1 MLSAYIGRILAL
13 EFLAAMALATPPAVL
28 AQTQSDTTNKW
39 DVTAAIGPR
48 KTVAFTVTEGTWMNV
63 DVAPDGREI
72 AFDLVGD
79 IYLLPIAGGTAR
91 RITSGPAFDVQPR
104 FSPDGSKIGFT
115 SDRAG
120 GDNIWVMNRDGSDTT
135 QITKEKFRLLNNAVW
150 SPDGEYLIARK
161 HFTSRRSL
169 GAGEMWMYHRSGG
182 SGIQLTKR
190 KNNQQD
196 AGEPEVSPD
205 GRYLWW
211 SEDMSGDT
219 IFQYNKDPN
228 RQIYV
233 IRQLDRETG
242 KITRLITGAGGSV
255 RPRVSPDGQT
265 IAFVRR
271 VRTETVLYLY
281 DRETGA
287 HDLRTVSELR
297 VDARRRRHRDLGQ
310 GETLAHR
317 HSHRQRK
324 RDSFRGRGASGSARS
339 RALSRDGGTRA
350 LRSQDDQERHYL
362 TGWGVAR
369 VRGCGATV
377 EETLAKRPAGALDK

>member
-1 MLSAYIGRILAL
+1 MSSAHIGRILAL
-13 EFLAAMALATPPAVL
+13 ELLAAIALAAPPAVL

-104 FSPDGSKIGFT
+104 FSPDGNKISFT

-120 GDNIWVMNRDGSDTT
+120 GDNIWVMSRDGSDTT

-233 IRQLDRETG
+233 IRQL
-242 KITRLITGAGGSV
+242 
-255 RPRVSPDGQT
+255 
-265 IAFVRR
+265 
-271 VRTETVLYLY
+271 
-281 DRETGA
+281 
-287 HDLRTVSELR
+287 
-297 VDARRRRHRDLGQ
+297 
-310 GETLAHR
+310 
-317 HSHRQRK
+317 
-324 RDSFRGRGASGSARS
+324 
-339 RALSRDGGTRA
+339 
-350 LRSQDDQERHYL
+350 
-362 TGWGVAR
+362 
-369 VRGCGATV
+369 
-377 EETLAKRPAGALDK
+377 